1 MIPDSAVTGVVFDI
15 KKFAIHDGPGIRT
28 TVFLKGCPLRCKWC
42 HNPESQAFGP
52 QLAQFPRN
60 CIGCGK
66 CIEVCPQHAITPTPE
81 GNVIDRARCRNCGTC
96 ASVCYAEALVLH
108 GRETTVG
115 EVIAEVEKD
124 RLFYEN
130 SGGGMTLSGG
140 EPLAQPE
147 FALALLREGKRVGLD
162 NALDTSGD
170 VPWELLEAAAR
181 LCDLIL
187 YDVKCIEGGRHLQ
200 GTGRPNEQI
209 LANLERLGYGS
220 TPVAIRVPVIPGFN
234 DDAEELEAIGRLAER
249 LPAVEEVELLRYHGL
264 GEGKYSSLGLTCPTQ
279 GLKPPSDERMETLRA
294 AIGLSGVPCVLDG

>member
-1 MIPDSAVTGVVFDI
+1 MTPDAAVKGVIFDI
-15 KKFAIHDGPGIRT
+15 KKFAVHDGPGIRT

-42 HNPESQAFGP
+42 HNPESQAFNP

-66 CIEVCPQHAITPTPE
+66 CIEVCPQEGIAPGPE
-81 GNVIDRARCRNCGTC
+81 GNVIDRALCRNCGTC

-108 GRETTVG
+108 GREVTVA

-147 FALALLREGKRVGLD
+147 FALALLREGRRVGFH

-170 VPWELLEAAAR
+170 VAWELLEEAAR
-181 LCDLIL
+181 SADLIL
-187 YDVKCIEGGRHLQ
+187 YDIKCLDPDRHLE
-200 GTGRPNEQI
+200 GTGRPNDRI
-209 LANLERLGYGS
+209 LENLDRLGHGA
-220 TPVAIRVPVIPGFN
+220 TPICVRVPVIPGFN
-234 DDAEELEAIGRLAER
+234 DSLKELEAIGRLAER
-249 LPAVEEVELLRYHGL
+249 LPAVEGVELLRYHGL
-264 GEGKYSSLGLTCPTQ
+264 GEGKYGSLGLPCPTP
-279 GLKPPSDERMETLRA
+279 GLKPPTDEQMATLKTA
-294 AIGLSGVPCVLDG
+294 VDSAGVLCVVDG